1 MHAIEKLLAEKAG
14 KHQVATGEIVNCDV
28 ICHYEVLWINGTF
41 MDMRYTYEEL
51 WKSWVYKN
59 KKLAKSLFSDL
70 ANSFFRTQSKGI

>member
-1 MHAIEKLLAEKAG
+1 
-14 KHQVATGEIVNCDV
+14 
-28 ICHYEVLWINGTF
+28 

-70 ANSFFRTQSKGI
+70 ANSFLGLNRKGTEKVLIFQCPLEVRIIFLSTGPKDRLAQPGAKGALCG

>member
-1 MHAIEKLLAEKAG
+1 
-14 KHQVATGEIVNCDV
+14 
-28 ICHYEVLWINGTF
+28 

-70 ANSFFRTQSKGI
+70 ANSFFRTQSKEI